1 MHHMDRATQRR
12 ILHLDMD
19 AFFAAVEQLDHPEWR
34 GEPLL
39 VGGDPK
45 GRGVVSTASYEAR
58 PFGCHSAMPMAA
70 AIRLCPQA
78 IVVKPRMERYVEV
91 SHQVFDTLEQFT
103 PLVEPIHGEEF
114 VKPPVQGI
122 WRRSLRTFPLAVGL
136 GRFCPSQPVPSR

>member
-1 MHHMDRATQRR
+1 MNHMDRATQRR

-34 GEPLL
+34 GKPLL

-78 IVVKPRMERYVEV
+78 TVVKPRIERYAEI
-91 SHQVFDTLEQFT
+91 SRQVFEILEQFT
-103 PLVEPIHGEEF
+103 PLVEPISIDEAFLDVTGCE
-114 VKPPVQGI
+114 
-122 WRRSLRTFPLAVGL
+122 RLL
-136 GRFCPSQPVPSR
+136 GPAEHIARVLKDRVR